1 MLRILFFL
9 CLIFLGKGVLLS
21 QNNLHLQWAIPLKNA
36 NTLQIDKLGNA
47 YATAKN
53 ILYKYDN
60 EGKLLATFSENNYGR
75 ITHIDIS
82 NPLQLLVFYE
92 NYNKAIILDRT
103 LSEMHRFSLQD
114 LKGGNYIS
122 AIGLSSDNQIWIYDT
137 DELLLQK
144 IDKQGKILRT
154 SQNIGLIVEDISFT
168 PQYIYE
174 YAGNIYVYDL
184 DYGILVFDILA
195 NFIRKIE
202 ITDQKIFFCRDYLG
216 YWDKK
221 NEHKLVLYHLNRKNI
236 ELFSLD
242 LENISDYE
250 NIILSENEQLFSLKK
265 GQISCFLIKK

>member
-1 MLRILFFL
+1 MLRILFLL
-9 CLIFLGKGVLLS
+9 CLVFLGKGVLLS
-21 QNNLHLQWAIPLKNA
+21 QNNLHLQWAINLKDA

-53 ILYKYDN
+53 IVYKYDN
-60 EGKLLATFSENNYGR
+60 QGKLLATFSENNYGK

-122 AIGLSSDNQIWIYDT
+122 AIGLSSDNQIWIYDA

-144 IDKQGKILRT
+144 IDKQGKVLRN
-154 SQNIGLIVEDISFT
+154 SQNIALLLEESAFS

-174 YAGNIYVYDL
+174 YAAHVYVYDM
-184 DYGILVFDILA
+184 DFGILVFDILG

-202 ITDQKIFFCRDYLG
+202 IEGEKIFFCRDYLG

-221 NEHKLVLYHLNRKNI
+221 NTNNLVLYHLNRKNV

-242 LENISDYE
+242 LEKISDYE

-265 GQISCFLIKK
+265 GQISCFSLKK